1 MASLN
6 WLRAAAWLLMGAA
19 LPAAAQELDWAP
31 LPYHYVAQGENLRDV
46 LINFGANYDS
56 RSLSVTRSTIRSAA
70 VSTCPRR
77 KTSCN
82 K

>member
-31 LPYHYVAQGENLRDV
+31 LPYHYVAQGE
-46 LINFGANYDS
+46 
-56 RSLSVTRSTIRSAA
+56 
-70 VSTCPRR
+70 TCAM
-77 KTSCN
+77 C
-82 K
+82 